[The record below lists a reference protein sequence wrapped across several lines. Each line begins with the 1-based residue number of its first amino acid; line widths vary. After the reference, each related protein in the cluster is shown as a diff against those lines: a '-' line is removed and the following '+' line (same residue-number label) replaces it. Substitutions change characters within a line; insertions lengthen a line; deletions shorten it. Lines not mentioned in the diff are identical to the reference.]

1 MTFSDSDAVN
11 AERLQLL
18 LIEGNVSLGKIRQ
31 QQNNLNQARNGYYYS
46 LKECFMFFVFL
57 SFTVSSSETL
67 NIERSDLTVIKVSP
81 AAALF
86 SIILLQILLLCSQIS
101 RLNMSQS
108 YPISPSRDVAS
119 ITHDNMLPVT
129 QTYPRLHSGR
139 LRRPVR
145 RLQLLLLGPWRSAG
159 RPRGT
164 RSTSGVGWVRCVS
177 IEEEVCLVRESE
189 ARATG

>member
-1 MTFSDSDAVN
+1 MTFSDSNAVN

-31 QQNNLNQARNGYYYS
+31 QQNNLNQARDGYYYS
-46 LKECFMFFVFL
+46 LKGCFMFSTLCSLFFSVSL
-57 SFTVSSSETL
+57 QLHVSSSETL

-164 RSTSGVGWVRCVS
+164 RRTSGVG
-177 IEEEVCLVRESE
+177 
-189 ARATG
+189 